1 MTEKLQIDLPVLLP
15 DIAHDADA
23 CVQRLLVELRAYQ
36 GVENVHIRSG
46 TNNQTHEVC
55 IHYASEALSL
65 ARIRELVE
73 AAGARITQR
82 YGHLIWQVKGVTHQR
97 LARTLT
103 KRLLSM
109 PGVLEAEVSI
119 GGVVR
124 VELDR
129 EKISEDDIRDALA
142 EVGVNRKPEDPPAG
156 RDSDQ
161 LKDGD
166 GDAHRHAGVFGENS
180 ELIFSLLC
188 GGLLA
193 TGFALDK
200 WAPVA
205 DWLAIANYLGA
216 YLFGGFYTVKE
227 AVQNLRLKRFEID
240 TLMLVAAAG
249 AAALGAWAEGALLL
263 FLFSLGHS
271 LEHYAMGRAKR
282 AIEALA

>member
-1 MTEKLQIDLPVLLP
+1 MTKKLQIDLPILLP

-23 CVQRLLVELRAYQ
+23 CVQRLLVELRAQQ

-55 IHYASEALSL
+55 IHYASDELSL

-73 AAGARITQR
+73 AAGARITQQ
-82 YGHLIWQVKGVTHQR
+82 YGHLIWQVEGVTHQR

-129 EKISEDDIRDALA
+129 ERISENDIRDALA
-142 EVGVNRKPEDPPAG
+142 EVGVNRKPKALPHERG
-156 RDSDQ
+156 SDQ
-161 LKDGD
+161 HPEGD
-166 GDAHRHAGVFGENS
+166 GDAHRHAGIFGENS

-193 TGFALDK
+193 TGFAL
-200 WAPVA
+200 A
-205 DWLAIANYLGA
+205 
-216 YLFGGFYTVKE
+216 
-227 AVQNLRLKRFEID
+227 
-240 TLMLVAAAG
+240 
-249 AAALGAWAEGALLL
+249 
-263 FLFSLGHS
+263 
-271 LEHYAMGRAKR
+271 
-282 AIEALA
+282 